1 MLMICIQ
8 NKYFLHFHVIQKM
21 KNNDFNNYISL
32 FKEKKNFNIE
42 FLEKN
47 TKNNNDIKIKFE
59 NIKDTLLNELENNI
73 EKL

>member
-32 FKEKKNFNIE
+32 FKEKKNFIIIE
-42 FLEKN
+42 FRK
-47 TKNNNDIKIKFE
+47 KYQK
-59 NIKDTLLNELENNI
+59 
-73 EKL
+73 

>member
-1 MLMICIQ
+1 
-8 NKYFLHFHVIQKM
+8 M

-47 TKNNNDIKIKFE
+47 TKNNNDIIIKFE